1 MKDASGTGR
10 IRTARFSRSYRVSAA
25 KRKPETGSRKDASAM
40 AAYADAPE
48 PHNLLG
54 IYYEQE
60 GDLQSARKHY
70 RAAYALDPTYKPCCR
85 NLERITC
92 FDFSTKI
99 TDADFGDGAEQTED
113 PLKRKIDIS
122 R

>member
-1 MKDASGTGR
+1 MRQELEGSALQDLADRIASLLRNGNLKQ
-10 IRTARFSRSYRVSAA
+10 AR
-25 KRKPETGSRKDASAM
+25 EEIASAM
-40 AAYADAPE
+40 AAFADAPE

-70 RAAYALDPTYKPCCR
+70 RAAYALDPSYKPCCR

-113 PLKRKIDIS
+113 PFKRKIDIS

>member
-1 MKDASGTGR
+1 MRLEREESAMRDFTERIASLLRNGNQKQ
-10 IRTARFSRSYRVSAA
+10 AR
-25 KRKPETGSRKDASAM
+25 EEIASAM
-40 AAYADAPE
+40 AAYVDAPE

-60 GDLQSARKHY
+60 SDLQAARKHY

-99 TDADFGDGAEQTED
+99 TDADFGDGVEQTED
-113 PLKRKIDIS
+113 SFKRKKDML